1 MNILLKEIRDYK
13 SDAAKVL
20 QRADFCSDSEIQ
32 SLTRE
37 DLHELFPGAE
47 KLKLRRK
54 IFEIINKQK
63 PVEKLLQDL
72 RGFIPEDSIKDAL
85 SSNGV
90 LVDYLRLLKD
100 MKAQLN
106 HVQSFIDA
114 HVGLL
119 EDIKAQPQQKH
130 DPGPPAKTLD
140 TPRKTVDTPTRT
152 LDTQITSRNLS
163 NDTPTQKSH
172 VTGDQSARYSMP
184 SRSGN
189 YGAQVMGFKY
199 RTVISG
205 QTFNAH
211 NQILENLKSSPH
223 HLNLVESQN
232 SEDCQIVF
240 VFCPISSRTGTDV
253 DAAMKMVTDDKPVIL
268 VLMHHAHEAK
278 HVTPMGTWDHNPKI
292 VQHVNVFYHE
302 TTRGLL
308 DCKEN
313 NGAISTIGTELRKHG
328 AKAEPGEYSASTGGL
343 YRAFSLGN
351 NDRTG
356 HHIENKSYFPLNLFS
371 KS

>member
-1 MNILLKEIRDYK
+1 MSVLLKEIRDYNF
-13 SDAAKVL
+13 DAAKVL
-20 QRADFCSDSEIQ
+20 QKADFRSDSEIQ

-37 DLHELFPGAE
+37 DLRELFPGPE
-47 KLKLRRK
+47 KLKLRRS

-63 PVEKLLQDL
+63 PVEKLLQDI

-85 SSNGV
+85 TNNGV
-90 LVDYLRLLKD
+90 LVDYLHLLRG

-114 HVGLL
+114 HISLL

-140 TPRKTVDTPTRT
+140 PPT
-152 LDTQITSRNLS
+152 TSRYLS
-163 NDTPTQKSH
+163 NDTPTQKSQ
-172 VTGDQSARYSMP
+172 VTGDQSSWCSAP

-189 YGAQVMGFKY
+189 YGAQVTGFKY
-199 RTVISG
+199 KMVVSG

-211 NQILENLKSSPH
+211 NQILEKLKSSAQ
-223 HLNLVESQN
+223 HLNLVETQS

-253 DAAMKMVTDDKPVIL
+253 DAAMKMVTGDKPVIL

-278 HVTPMGTWDHNPKI
+278 HVTPMGTWHHNPKI
-292 VQHVNVFYHE
+292 VHHVNVFYHE
-302 TTRGLL
+302 TMRGLI

-313 NGAISTIGTELRKHG
+313 NGAISGIRTELIKYG
-328 AKAEPGEYSASTGGL
+328 GQAEPG
-343 YRAFSLGN
+343 N
-351 NDRTG
+351 N
-356 HHIENKSYFPLNLFS
+356 S
-371 KS
+371 